1 MKPNKDDNF
10 RAMRNAW
17 KGALQKTGSFS
28 DYHYNVHTFY
38 LNRTIRW
45 KVGMVNFIKSTY
57 IKLLRSPCNIL
68 LTVYCK
74 MWHLVR
80 NVEKVVHYN
89 KIHKKLTCCKYIVV
103 ISMLYTIISL

>member
-57 IKLLRSPCNIL
+57 IKLLRNSCNICWQFIAKCD
-68 LTVYCK
+68 TWSEMWK
-74 MWHLVR
+74 MWY
-80 NVEKVVHYN
+80 YN
-89 KIHKKLTCCKYIVV
+89 KIHKKLTCSVNI
-103 ISMLYTIISL
+103 